1 MTKFD
6 LIILSVLVAN
16 NADTQARAL
25 SVSQIDSLM
34 EETARRSQ
42 STIYRHIKA
51 VHEKGYIEYGF
62 KDDWQST
69 YYITDSGKAFY
80 KIHN

>member
-6 LIILSVLVAN
+6 LNILSVLMAN
-16 NADTQARAL
+16 NVDTQARAL
-25 SVSQIDSLM
+25 SVTEINSLM

-42 STIYRHIKA
+42 STLYRHIKA
-51 VHEKGYIEYGF
+51 VLEKGYIEYGF
-62 KDDWQST
+62 KDDWKST

-80 KIHN
+80 NIHI